1 MAARKPPAKTT
12 APVPAA
18 TPAPESAAPEAEQPA
33 AAPIPAAEASA
44 AAPLEPPPVPPEQPE
59 PRPEGPVPG
68 ITLQAPASAADSELV
83 DENGSPLPGDPSELF
98 DLTHPEWTVVF
109 PKVRIYERRTVPGSR
124 RTVTHLLY
132 IPAKSVPRAEF
143 DRLRQARGWE

>member
-18 TPAPESAAPEAEQPA
+18 TPTPEAAAPTADQPA
-33 AAPIPAAEASA
+33 AAPIPEASA
-44 AAPLEPPPVPPEQPE
+44 AAPLEPPPAAPKQPE

-68 ITLQAPASAADSELV
+68 VTLQAPASAADSELV
-83 DENGSPLPGDPSELF
+83 DENGALLPDDPGELF

-109 PKVRIYERRTVPGSR
+109 PRVRIYERRTVPGSH

-132 IPAKSVPRAEF
+132 IPSKSVPRPEF
-143 DRLRQARGWE
+143 DRLRQVRGWE